1 MLCMAELSDLEDTN
15 LAHVQRFQTVDIAL
29 AQGIA
34 YSILALSDHSLDIK
48 CSFELSGGRLLSR
61 YVC

>member
-15 LAHVQRFQTVDIAL
+15 LAHVQRFQMVDIAL

-34 YSILALSDHSLDIK
+34 YSILVLSDHS
-48 CSFELSGGRLLSR
+48 F
-61 YVC
+61 